1 MKNQSTPIQQPANDT
16 IHESRQSIIKLP
28 SREKHREIFNHQPK
42 HLLSHRS
49 TPSSPLL
56 ETSLSTPQNMNENT
70 LHNHLII
77 NNLQNT
83 LPSLSFCTLKAKLLC
98 NSLIMSRYKIENKKR
113 VTIWLLLKFPELP

>member
-1 MKNQSTPIQQPANDT
+1 MKVDNQSSNFHP
-16 IHESRQSIIKLP
+16 
-28 SREKHREIFNHQPK
+28 EKNTAKIFNHQPK

-56 ETSLSTPQNMNENT
+56 KTSLSTPQNMNKNT

-83 LPSLSFCTLKAKLLC
+83 LPSLSF
-98 NSLIMSRYKIENKKR
+98 
-113 VTIWLLLKFPELP
+113 

>member
-1 MKNQSTPIQQPANDT
+1 MKNQSTPIQQPANHT

-28 SREKHREIFNHQPK
+28 SRKNTAKIFNHQPQ

-56 ETSLSTPQNMNENT
+56 KTSFSTPQNMNENT

-77 NNLQNT
+77 KPLQNT
-83 LPSLSFCTLKAKLLC
+83 LSSLSFYTPKAK
-98 NSLIMSRYKIENKKR
+98 KTKGKR
-113 VTIWLLLKFPELP
+113 